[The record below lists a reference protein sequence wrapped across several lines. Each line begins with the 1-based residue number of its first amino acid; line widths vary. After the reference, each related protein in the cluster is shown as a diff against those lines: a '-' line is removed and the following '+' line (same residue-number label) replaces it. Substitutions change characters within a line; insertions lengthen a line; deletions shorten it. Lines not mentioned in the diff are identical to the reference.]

1 MSDGFYR
8 LCRTVGWPVFRSTSR
23 PVVLGVENI
32 PSTPKPDGFAGK
44 QPAFILAPTHESPYD
59 IVILIA
65 HTPRLVDFVS
75 IVEVFRNPIVAWF
88 YGSLNAFP
96 LDRSRPDSGAVRTIL
111 SRLAAGRVICMFPE
125 GRLRSGLDSVVHSRK
140 IKPGIGRIA
149 ALSGTPI
156 VPCVIIN
163 SGTYRKPQS
172 WLPFFRT
179 RYGVIYGK
187 PIAAENHGDK
197 VEEVLVESMVKL
209 HAQLK
214 AAMDTRAGRTC

>member
-8 LCRTVGWPVFRSTSR
+8 LCRTIGWPVFRSTSR

-32 PSTPKPDGFAGK
+32 PATPTPGSDSGKP
-44 QPAFILAPTHESPYD
+44 PAFILAPTHESPYD

-111 SRLAAGRVICMFPE
+111 SRLAGGRAVCMFPE

-149 ALSGTPI
+149 SLSGAPI
-156 VPCVIIN
+156 VPCVIVN
-163 SGTYRKPQS
+163 SGAYRRPHS
-172 WLPFFRT
+172 WFPFFQT
-179 RYGVIYGK
+179 RYGVIFGK
-187 PIAAENHGDK
+187 PLTPEIHGEKIEDA
-197 VEEVLVESMVKL
+197 LVESMVHL
-209 HAQLK
+209 HTQLK
-214 AAMDTRAGRTC
+214 TAMAAPATGPS